1 MYEVNYNGRTSYVS
15 SYSYC
20 RIRPEWLVKLQQ
32 SLLAETLAKIC
43 NTSFRE
49 DLFPANP
56 KEAVVRRQLKK
67 KPTLD
72 PDDANSFRPLSN
84 LSCLSKVVERIAAAG
99 LTCSV
104 HIESQQLLPSRQ
116 SACRAH
122 HSTETAVIS
131 VHNETFRTIDAGD
144 VCAVVLLDLS
154 AAFDTVDAPTH
165 TGQLTLQRTLM
176 SI

>member
-56 KEAVVRRQLKK
+56 KEAVVRRRLK

-72 PDDANSFRPLSN
+72 PDDANSFGPLSN
-84 LSCLSKVVERIAAAG
+84 LSCLSKVVELIAAAG

-104 HIESQQLLPSRQ
+104 HTESQQLLPSRQ

-131 VHNETFRTIDAGD
+131 VHNEIFRTIDAGD
-144 VCAVVLLDLS
+144 VCAVVLLDL
-154 AAFDTVDAPTH
+154 P
-165 TGQLTLQRTLM
+165 LTLSTHPHTLV
-176 SI
+176 S